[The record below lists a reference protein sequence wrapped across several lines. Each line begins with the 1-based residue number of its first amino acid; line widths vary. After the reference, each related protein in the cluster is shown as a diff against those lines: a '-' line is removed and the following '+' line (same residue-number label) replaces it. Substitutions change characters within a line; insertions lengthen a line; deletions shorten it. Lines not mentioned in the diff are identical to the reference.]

1 MSSVR
6 SKTVTE
12 NFIWRFLER
21 SGAQVMNLVI
31 SVVLARLIAPDVYG
45 TIALVTVFITIMQ
58 VFVDSGLGV
67 ALVQKKEADNT
78 DFSTVFYFNI
88 VMCLGLY
95 VAIFFVA
102 PFIAVFFKDDILTPV
117 IRVLSLSVVISGV
130 KNVQQ
135 AYVTKNMMFK
145 RFFFSTLG
153 GITTSAVLG
162 IWMAY
167 RGYGIW
173 ALVGQYLCNVF
184 IDTLILWLSV
194 RWRPSLKFSF
204 ERLKGLLSYGWKLL
218 CSSLIETVYQE
229 IRQLVIGKMYTSSDL
244 AFYNRGSQFP
254 KVIVGNVNTSI
265 DSVLLPTMSRV
276 QDDKSAVK
284 DMTRKSIKVS
294 TYLIAPLMI
303 GLAFVSEPMVKVV
316 LTESWLPCVP
326 YLVIFCITYMF
337 YPIHTANLNALKA
350 MGRSDY
356 YLKLEVFKKIVGTV
370 ILVATIWFGPL
381 VMCASGIL
389 ASFLSQVI
397 NAWPNKKLLGYSLLE
412 QYKDIVPS
420 ILLSLFMGVCVY
432 LAGVVLPLPTVL
444 ELLVQVILGG
454 AVYIGLSVAFK
465 IDTFYYILSLLK
477 SLIK

>member
-1 MSSVR
+1 MSSDKSR
-6 SKTVTE
+6 IVTK

-21 SGAQVMNLVI
+21 TGAQLMNLVI
-31 SVVLARLIAPDVYG
+31 SIVLARLIAPDVYG

-67 ALVQKKEADNT
+67 ALIQKKDADDV

-88 VMCLGLY
+88 FMCLGLY
-95 VAIFFVA
+95 VLIFFAA
-102 PFIAVFFKDDILTPV
+102 PYIAAFFKEEILTPV
-117 IRVLSLSVVISGV
+117 IRVLSLSVIASGI

-153 GITTSAVLG
+153 GIVSSAILG
-162 IWMAY
+162 IWLAY
-167 RGYGIW
+167 KGYGIW
-173 ALVGQYLCNVF
+173 ALVGQYLCNVCV
-184 IDTLILWLSV
+184 DTLILWLSV
-194 RWRPSLKFSF
+194 RWRPTLKFSF

-265 DSVLLPTMSRV
+265 DSVLLPTMAGV
-276 QDDKSAVK
+276 QDNKEKVK
-284 DMTRKSIKVS
+284 DMTRKSIQVS
-294 TYLIAPLMI
+294 TYIIAPLMI
-303 GLAFVSEPMVKVV
+303 GLACVSDSLVRFL
-316 LTESWLPCVP
+316 LTEQWLPCVP

-356 YLKLEVFKKIVGTV
+356 YLKLEVLKKIVGAI
-370 ILVATIWFGPL
+370 ILVSTIWFGPL

-389 ASFLSQVI
+389 ASFFGQVI
-397 NAWPNKKLLGYSLLE
+397 NAWPNKKLLGYSLIE

-420 ILLSLFMGVCVY
+420 LLLSLVMGVCVY
-432 LAGVVLPLPTVL
+432 VIGVILPLPS
-444 ELLVQVILGG
+444 LLLLLIQVVAGG
-454 AVYIGLSVAFK
+454 VIYIGLSVAFK
-465 IDTFYYILSLLK
+465 VNTFYYILSLLK